1 MITERPTIKPTIVR
15 LPLSVSSV
23 KTAPAGDGV
32 CRAVIRVEQQEDVRV
47 DGGVGHDGHP
57 DDGFHDSAPRL
68 MTPNDVLNVRCQLM
82 STSQDT
88 NHDLSILMNSSTM

>member
-1 MITERPTIKPTIVR
+1 MITERPTIVR

-68 MTPNDVLNVRCQLM
+68 MTPNYVCLKCQM
-82 STSQDT
+82 STDV
-88 NHDLSILMNSSTM
+88 N